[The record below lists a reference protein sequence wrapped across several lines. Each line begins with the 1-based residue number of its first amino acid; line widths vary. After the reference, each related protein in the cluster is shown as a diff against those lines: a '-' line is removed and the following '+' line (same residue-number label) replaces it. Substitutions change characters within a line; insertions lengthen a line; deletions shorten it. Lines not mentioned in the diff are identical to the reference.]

1 LFHSCL
7 HSRSRGNKDAVGL
20 ADDSRILLLFFS
32 SARSGPS
39 RRMESL
45 LAHIARKE
53 RHRLRVVQVD
63 VDERRD
69 VAEKLGVETAP
80 TLVLVRKR
88 QLVAKIEGRASAPR
102 IEQMLEQHLGEAAAA
117 A

>member
-1 LFHSCL
+1 LSND
-7 HSRSRGNKDAVGL
+7 RR
-20 ADDSRILLLFFS
+20 LLLVFFT

-63 VDERRD
+63 VDERAD
-69 VAEKLGVETAP
+69 LAAKLGVKAAP
-80 TLVLVRKR
+80 TVVLVVGQKA
-88 QLVAKIEGRASAPR
+88 VARIDGRTSAPN
-102 IEQMLEQHLGEAAAA
+102 IEAMLEPHFA
-117 A
+117 

>member
-1 LFHSCL
+1 VFDVEQQGKSDGTLLSNDT
-7 HSRSRGNKDAVGL
+7 STV
-20 ADDSRILLLFFS
+20 LLFFS
-32 SARSGPS
+32 STRSGPS

-53 RHRLRVVQVD
+53 RNRLRVVQLD

-69 VAEKLGVETAP
+69 IADRLGIAAAP
-80 TLVLVRKR
+80 TLVLVRGKEMIAR
-88 QLVAKIEGRASAPR
+88 IEGRASAPR
-102 IEQMLEQHLGEAAAA
+102 IEAMLEEHLGEAAAA